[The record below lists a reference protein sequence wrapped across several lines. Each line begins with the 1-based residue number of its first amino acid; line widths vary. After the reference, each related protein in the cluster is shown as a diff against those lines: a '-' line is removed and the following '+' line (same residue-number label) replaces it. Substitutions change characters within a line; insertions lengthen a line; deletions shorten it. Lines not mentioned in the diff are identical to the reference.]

1 MSVPVMK
8 RGRIDFMFHKFLAL
22 TFALLLVIPACFAED
37 EEDDLT
43 IVEVLEHL
51 PGEEEK
57 KLTMDSDHA
66 IIMTITCT
74 GDLTIGGDNY
84 HKKDIFT
91 PELKANDGD
100 INFTMANVR
109 SILTS
114 DDLTL
119 VNFEGTLTD
128 TKYVPE
134 SKKGNSFLFNIS
146 PEYVSVLKDNGIEA
160 VSLENNHVMDHGD
173 EGYEETKN
181 TLRNAGIIYSN
192 SEEIGIFEFQ
202 GIQVAMLSY
211 LCIDRYGKPFGGYD
225 TFEEK
230 VVADIQ
236 RAKEQYPLVIVSFHW
251 GLEPTKSN
259 PTRAYVP
266 TQNQIHLGRMAV
278 DAGADLIVGHHS
290 HRIQP
295 IEQYKGV
302 LICYSL
308 GNFCFAGNSNPSD
321 MSSIM
326 LQARFRIKE
335 GKVSFRDFRI
345 IPIRI
350 SSRKDKN
357 DFVPTPFESGAQVD
371 SILSTLKSNGRSLD
385 YAVEDYPLS
394 FDQ

>member
-1 MSVPVMK
+1 
-8 RGRIDFMFHKFLAL
+8 MFRNILVVF
-22 TFALLLVIPACFAED
+22 TVIMLLLSFCSAED
-37 EEDDLT
+37 EIDDLT

-57 KLTMDSDHA
+57 NVTVDSDHA
-66 IIMTITCT
+66 IIMTVTCT

-91 PELKANDGD
+91 PELNANEGD
-100 INFTMANVR
+100 ISFTMANVR
-109 SILTS
+109 DILSS

-128 TKYVPE
+128 STYVPS

-146 PEYVSVLKDNGIEA
+146 PEYVSVLTDNSIEA

-181 TLRNAGIIYSN
+181 TLRNAGVIYSN
-192 SEEIGIFEFQ
+192 SEEAGIFDFQ

-236 RAKEQYPLVIVSFHW
+236 AAKQQYQLVIVSFHW

-259 PTRAYVP
+259 PTRGYVP
-266 TQNQIHLGRMAV
+266 TQNQIRLGRMAV

-321 MSSIM
+321 MSSII

-357 DFVPTPFESGAQVD
+357 DFTPTPFEPGAQID
-371 SILSTLKSNGRSLD
+371 SILSTLKSNGKSLE
-385 YAVEDYPLS
+385 YAVDEYPLS
-394 FDQ
+394 FE